1 MSVGAGLANY
11 WSIISASTVE
21 SALYLFRDRWH
32 RSSMNLTLSV
42 APVRRLQPVVISQD
56 YTPQVAA
63 VFLHLRALRFSAEDL
78 TVTVTITETISHN

>member
-1 MSVGAGLANY
+1 
-11 WSIISASTVE
+11 
-21 SALYLFRDRWH
+21 
-32 RSSMNLTLSV
+32 MNLTLSV